1 MRAVVS
7 VCWILVVSAVLA
19 ACATR
24 DPFVTTAG
32 QTKSGEWQI
41 ENQIDRVTGAKVPSV
56 MLTCTSSNNNV
67 DDPNPGALQM
77 TCFGKKPLVRFG
89 FEFKVGSDSNSFIG
103 YRFDDKPGRDNI
115 AGVRF
120 LQDYRMVV
128 IDDRA
133 DVAHFVSDLEGS
145 SKLYV
150 RIRSLNAGRTSA
162 EFNVEGYPAA
172 VQAAFADCPLT
183 PEIKP
188 ERKKI
193 S

>member
-1 MRAVVS
+1 MRAVALM
-7 VCWILVVSAVLA
+7 CWISVVSTALGG
-19 ACATR
+19 CATR
-24 DPFVTTAG
+24 DPFVTSAG

-56 MLTCTSSNNNV
+56 MLTGASSNNNV
-67 DDPNPGALQM
+67 DDSKPGALQM
-77 TCFGKKPLVRFG
+77 TCFGNKPLVRFG
-89 FEFKVGSDSNSFIG
+89 FEFKVGADSNSFIG

-128 IDDRA
+128 IDNKA
-133 DVAHFVSDLEGS
+133 DVAQFVSDLEGAH
-145 SKLYV
+145 KLYV

-162 EFNVEGYPAA
+162 EFIVDGSPAA

-183 PEIKP
+183 PDVKP
-188 ERKKI
+188 PRKKV